1 MMDSTIQVP
10 VDADALNVVTVP
22 DANHPNV
29 KGNVLPISV
38 VELSVDCTVV
48 PLHIAIILPA
58 LIPVAPLT

>member
-1 MMDSTIQVP
+1 MMDSTIQFP
-10 VDADALNVVTVP
+10 VDADALNNVVDPETK
-22 DANHPNV
+22 NPNV
-29 KGNVLPISV
+29 KGVVLPMSA